1 MTDTKIIAVMGA
13 SGAQGGGLARAILDD
28 PHGGFAC
35 RAITRQPESDRAR
48 ALAERGAEVV
58 RADLDDASSLVDAFQ
73 GAHGAYCMTNFF
85 EHFSADEELEQ
96 AARLAGAVRAAGIS
110 HAVWSTQWDSR
121 ERYPTED
128 DRLPTLQGRYKLPH
142 WDAKGEANR
151 FFNESGVPTTFLH
164 LPTFWDNFLTPGAPQ
179 RPQRGPDGVLA
190 IMAPM
195 GDMRLPGIA
204 AEDIGRCAYGI
215 FKAGPE
221 FAGKTVGVAAEHL
234 SGAELAAGLSS
245 ALGEKV
251 RFDHVP
257 VAAVRVSMLPG
268 ADLVAN
274 MFQLIEE
281 NLDDYCAQYDVAL
294 SRSLNP
300 RLQTFAGWLAAN
312 ADRIGVPAGAR

>member
-1 MTDTKIIAVMGA
+1 MTEAKIIGVMGA
-13 SGAQGGGLARAILDD
+13 TGAQGGGLARAILDD

-35 RAITRQPESDRAR
+35 RAITRQPESERAR
-48 ALAERGAEVV
+48 ALAELGAEVV
-58 RADLDDASSLVDAFQ
+58 QADLDDADSLVEAFQ

-85 EHFSADEELEQ
+85 EHFSADRELEQ
-96 AARLAGAVRAAGIS
+96 AANLAAAAKAAGIS

-121 ERYPTED
+121 DRYPIED

-151 FFNESGVPTTFLH
+151 FFTDSGVPTTFLH
-164 LPTFWDNFLTPGAPQ
+164 LPTFWDNFLTPEAPQ

-215 FKAGPE
+215 FKAGPD
-221 FAGKTVGVAAEHL
+221 FTGKSVGVAAEYL
-234 SGAELAAGLSS
+234 SGTQLAAGLYD
-245 ALGEKV
+245 AVGERV

-257 VAAVRVSMLPG
+257 VDAMRASMLPG
-268 ADLVAN
+268 ADLTAN

-300 RLQTFAGWLAAN
+300 RLQKFAGWLAAN
-312 ADRIGVPAGAR
+312 ADRLRVPAGAR

>member
-1 MTDTKIIAVMGA
+1 MTETKIIAVMGA
-13 SGAQGGGLARAILDD
+13 TGAQGGGLARAILDD
-28 PHGGFAC
+28 PEGGFVC
-35 RAITRQPESDRAR
+35 RAVTRNPESDRAH

-58 RADLDDASSLVDAFQ
+58 RADLDDGSSLVDAFQ

-85 EHFSADEELEQ
+85 EHFTAEKELAQ
-96 AARLAGAVRAAGIS
+96 AANLAGAAKAAGIS

-121 ERYPTED
+121 ELYPID
-128 DRLPTLQGRYKLPH
+128 DERLPTLQGRYKLPH

-151 FFNESGVPTTFLH
+151 FFTDSAVPTTFLH

-190 IMAPM
+190 IAAPM

-215 FKAGPE
+215 FQSGAE
-221 FAGKTVGVAAEHL
+221 FAGEAVGVSAQFL
-234 SGAELAAGLSS
+234 SGPELAAGLAS
-245 ALGEKV
+245 AMGEEV
-251 RFDHVP
+251 RFEHVP
-257 VAAVRVSMLPG
+257 VGALRASMLPG
-268 ADLVAN
+268 ADFVAN

-281 NLDDYCAQYDVAL
+281 NLENYCAQYDLAL

-312 ADRIGVPAGAR
+312 AHRLGAPASVG